1 MIHHQATVPPVAP
14 AGAPSGPLTRPAC
27 QLSIVVP
34 VYKAEGTIDA
44 LCERLVAAA
53 SAISPD
59 FEILLVEDCGGD
71 RSWELIEAASQRDAR
86 IRGIQLSRNF
96 GQHAATLCGI
106 GESRGRWIATLDC
119 DLEQRPEDLQTLYA
133 KAQEGFD
140 LVYGIFPARSHSVW
154 RNWTSELAR
163 YLFRVAIPSLNYEY
177 TSFRLINGRLARA
190 LTEFNAPF
198 PFVDGYL
205 SWVCN
210 RYATV
215 VVSHD
220 DRADGESTYTFRK
233 LLTHTINIFVTFSDL
248 PLKFAT
254 WIGLFAFSA
263 GMLMT
268 LAIIL
273 QRLLG
278 GITVS
283 GYASLMAGLVSFGG
297 LQLLVLGIF
306 GEYLSRINFKTSKKP
321 LYLVSKNAGDHR

>member
-1 MIHHQATVPPVAP
+1 MEHPMTMSTPQVTASPTTP
-14 AGAPSGPLTRPAC
+14 ARTHLA
-27 QLSIVVP
+27 IVVP
-34 VYKAEGTIDA
+34 VYKAEGTIAA

-53 SAISPD
+53 EAITPD
-59 FEILLVEDCGGD
+59 FEVLLVEDCGGD
-71 RSWELIEAASQRDAR
+71 RSWEIIETLSRQDSR

-106 GESRGRWIATLDC
+106 AQTDARWIATIDC
-119 DLEQRPEDLQTLYA
+119 DLEQRPEDLMALYT
-133 KAQEGFD
+133 KAQEGHD
-140 LVYGIFPARSHSVW
+140 LIYGTFPARSHAFW

-163 YLFRVAIPSLNYEY
+163 FMFRVAIPSLNFEY
-177 TSFRLINGRLARA
+177 TSFRLINGRLAHA

-198 PFVDGYL
+198 PFIDGYL

-220 DRADGESTYTFRK
+220 ERAVGESTYTFRK

-248 PLKFAT
+248 PLKFAS
-254 WIGLFAFSA
+254 WIGLVAFLIGA
-263 GMLMT
+263 IMT
-268 LAIIL
+268 IVIVL

-283 GYASLMAGLVSFGG
+283 GYASMMAGLVSFGG

-306 GEYLSRINFKTSKKP
+306 GEYLARINHKTSRKP
-321 LYLVSKNAGDHR
+321 LYLVAKEAHSHPPVS